1 MASPIASTSRTIVRQ
16 SFKIQSRNGRQFSS
30 RLFSTSSPI
39 AQREVVIRMA
49 NINAVVQLP
58 SLPAWLSR
66 LLPSVVHDEC
76 SIPALANIPNEPYA
90 SSTSTSESNQ
100 DGIEWDGI
108 LHAVP
113 KSKISH
119 SRKAMR
125 HANKGLKDRVDFVHC
140 PACGKPKLAH
150 HICAHCYSFISRSQ
164 KQETRLAQNQTV
176 KQGQGQQ
183 D

>member
-1 MASPIASTSRTIVRQ
+1 MASPIASTSRTVLRKSVLVHSRSSRQ
-16 SFKIQSRNGRQFSS
+16 SSS

-39 AQREVVIRMA
+39 AQREIAFRVA
-49 NINAVVQLP
+49 NVKAIIQLP
-58 SLPAWLSR
+58 SLPTWLNR
-66 LLPSVVHDEC
+66 LIPSSVEDTLH
-76 SIPALANIPNEPYA
+76 IPALAGAQSEPLTPA
-90 SSTSTSESNQ
+90 SVSDEVL
-100 DGIEWDGI
+100 EWDGM

-150 HICAHCYSFISRSQ
+150 HICAHCYSFISRTQ
-164 KQETRLAQNQTV
+164 KQEARLEQA
-176 KQGQGQQ
+176 KEK
-183 D
+183 